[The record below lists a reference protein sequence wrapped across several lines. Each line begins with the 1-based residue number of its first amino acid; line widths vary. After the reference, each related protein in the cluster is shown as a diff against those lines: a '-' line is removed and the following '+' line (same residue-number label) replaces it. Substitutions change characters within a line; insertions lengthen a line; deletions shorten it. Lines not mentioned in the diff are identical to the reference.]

1 MLRTEG
7 FSKSEASKIP
17 ILPSLQKF
25 MSDKTEIIDYRGNP
39 AQIFCL
45 GCARENGEMERVGT
59 VLTTKHFDAHQDFEI
74 PIPGFI
80 IISSRRHL
88 QSVDEF
94 TKEERQDFIDTLI
107 NVRTGMRKSLNIEV
121 VYLIQEE
128 DTSHHFHIWV
138 FPRYDWMSE
147 KFGKKTPSLRP
158 TMEYARENLKT
169 EENLK
174 QVEEAVA
181 ELKTYL
187 EAK

>member
-1 MLRTEG
+1 
-7 FSKSEASKIP
+7 
-17 ILPSLQKF
+17 
-25 MSDKTEIIDYRGNP
+25 MSDKTEIVDYKGNP
-39 AQIFCL
+39 TQVSCL
-45 GCARENGEMERVGT
+45 GCARENGEMERVDT

-94 TKEERQDFIDTLI
+94 TDEEKLDFIDTLI
-107 NVRTGMRKSLNIEV
+107 AVRTGTRKALAIDV

-128 DTSHHFHIWV
+128 DTSHHFHVWV

-147 KFGKKTPSLRP
+147 RFGKKTPSLRP
-158 TMEYARENLKT
+158 IMEYARENLKT
-169 EENLK
+169 TENLK
-174 QVEEAVA
+174 KVEEAVSK
-181 ELKTYL
+181 LKSYF